1 MPAATS
7 IALGIAA
14 AGSAYQMIQG
24 ANAKAQADQS
34 AANAANQLAQI
45 SEADRYKSLKV
56 PTLGLEL
63 AQQNVQARQAN
74 QLQGLK
80 DVGAAGVLGG
90 TTALGLQGQQED
102 LQLAAQAQQAQFQ
115 RDYLQAEN
123 AQRVEANRVARQ
135 SGLEQSRLQGAQLAA
150 SQAQAM
156 QQAGLQGLASTAGQF
171 AVESFKNKPL
181 YEKPPVVEKGTITP
195 EQASYNAQNAFAPQI
210 AKMAQPL
217 AQVQQMNPGL
227 TQMQANVRQA
237 NYTPGV
243 LAPPPQQNWWQQPNS
258 PYQFMFGNLNNT
270 GQ

>member
-34 AANAANQLAQI
+34 AVNAANQLAQI

-63 AQQNVQARQAN
+63 AQQNVQARQAQ

-90 TTALGLQGQQED
+90 TTAAGLQAQQED

-135 SGLEQSRLQGAQLAA
+135 SGLEQSRLQGAQLAS
-150 SQAQAM
+150 SQAMAN
-156 QQAGLQGLASTAGQF
+156 QQAGLAGLASTAGQF

-181 YEKPPVVEKGTITP
+181 YDQSQYLNPGTKNQEMAQLQNTSQQMYNRGQNVLGTPLPVGLSAIPTGDKFTPRMPQNITP
-195 EQASYNAQNAFAPQI
+195 YQWMMSD
-210 AKMAQPL
+210 L
-217 AQVQQMNPGL
+217 
-227 TQMQANVRQA
+227 
-237 NYTPGV
+237 
-243 LAPPPQQNWWQQPNS
+243 NS
-258 PYQFMFGNLNNT
+258 GEF
-270 GQ
+270 

>member
-1 MPAATS
+1 MAVATATAIS
-7 IALGIAA
+7 LGIAA
-14 AGSAYQMIQG
+14 AGSASQMIQG

-123 AQRVEANRVARQ
+123 AQRIEANRVARQ
-135 SGLEQSRLQGAQLAA
+135 SGLQQQRLQGAQLSA
-150 SQAQAM
+150 SQAEATR
-156 QQAGLQGLASTAGQF
+156 QAGLAGFANTAGQF
-171 AVESFKNKPL
+171 AVESFKNQPL
-181 YEKPPVVEKGTITP
+181 YDQSQYLNPGTKNQEMAQLQNTSQQMYNRGQNVLGTPLPVGLSAIPSGDKFAPRMPQNITP
-195 EQASYNAQNAFAPQI
+195 YQWMMSD
-210 AKMAQPL
+210 L
-217 AQVQQMNPGL
+217 
-227 TQMQANVRQA
+227 
-237 NYTPGV
+237 
-243 LAPPPQQNWWQQPNS
+243 NS
-258 PYQFMFGNLNNT
+258 GEF
-270 GQ
+270 